1 MGGGRGGTT
10 TIRTT
15 VRLSVR
21 PSKPTCAQAG
31 PKGSHQLHLIT
42 LAYLR
47 SSNCILQIKTSAQ
60 GKAPPSARPGQLPLE
75 SADADWHWAISSGSR
90 SILDPAYSSIPH
102 HSAPFC
108 GSNSEFCIQRPC
120 VPSSS
125 CLVDTPRQIDNKF
138 PPILFNSSPLLFWRR
153 VFWAINEDQATG
165 ESLRRCWGC
174 GVRVLVSLRG
184 YHICLSFVR
193 FADLL
198 KEYSQKKFHSFSRR
212 LS

>member
-1 MGGGRGGTT
+1 MSGGRDGTT

-21 PSKPTCAQAG
+21 TSKPTCAQAG

-60 GKAPPSARPGQLPLE
+60 GKAPLQLALANSPWNLRMQIGTGRYHRAAGAFWTRHTPPFPTTQPHSVARK
-75 SADADWHWAISSGSR
+75 
-90 SILDPAYSSIPH
+90 
-102 HSAPFC
+102 
-108 GSNSEFCIQRPC
+108 SEFCIQRPC

-153 VFWAINEDQATG
+153 VFWAMNEDQASE
-165 ESLRRCWGC
+165 ESLQRCWGC

-198 KEYSQKKFHSFSRR
+198 KEYSQKKFH
-212 LS
+212 